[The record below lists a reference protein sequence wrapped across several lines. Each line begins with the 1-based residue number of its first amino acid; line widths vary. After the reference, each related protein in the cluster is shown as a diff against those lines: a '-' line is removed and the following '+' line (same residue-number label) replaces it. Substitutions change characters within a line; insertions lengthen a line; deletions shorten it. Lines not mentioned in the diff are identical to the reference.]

1 MSAEPH
7 EAPNLDRL
15 YSINLDGSRN
25 FLHPADVR
33 GRFITWRRAMFAV
46 LIVIYLALPILH
58 VGGHPAVH
66 LDIPDRKF
74 YLFGAVYNS
83 QDFWIVVFLVT
94 GMAFSLLFFTAWLGR
109 VWCGWACPQTVFLEG
124 VYRPI
129 ERLIDGPRADRVR
142 LMNAPWTA
150 GKIAR
155 RVIKHLAFIAMS
167 LLIAHVTLS
176 LFVSWGS
183 LLQMVRHSPGEH
195 FEAFAWTMAIAFGF
209 YFNFAWFR
217 EQLCIV
223 I

>member
-46 LIVIYLALPILH
+46 LIVISLALPILH
-58 VGGHPAVH
+58 VGGHTAVP

-109 VWCGWACPQTVFLEG
+109 VWCGWA
-124 VYRPI
+124 
-129 ERLIDGPRADRVR
+129 
-142 LMNAPWTA
+142 
-150 GKIAR
+150 AR
-155 RVIKHLAFIAMS
+155 RRSSSKASTARS
-167 LLIAHVTLS
+167 N
-176 LFVSWGS
+176 G
-183 LLQMVRHSPGEH
+183 
-195 FEAFAWTMAIAFGF
+195 
-209 YFNFAWFR
+209 
-217 EQLCIV
+217 
-223 I
+223 